1 MVGKEFRFVKED
13 ETMAIMVNHYGLDR
27 MFVYGSGFM
36 PERKQ
41 DQGPQKIDKTVEDGK
56 ATLDFSKM
64 LHDMMNTV
72 VV

>member
-1 MVGKEFRFVKED
+1 
-13 ETMAIMVNHYGLDR
+13 MASMVNHYGLDR

-41 DQGPQKIDKTVEDGK
+41 DQGPQKIDKTVEDEK

>member
-1 MVGKEFRFVKED
+1 
-13 ETMAIMVNHYGLDR
+13 MAIMVNHYGFNN

-41 DQGPQKIDKTVEDGK
+41 DQGPQKIDKTVEDDK
-56 ATLDFSKM
+56 TTLDFSQM

>member
-1 MVGKEFRFVKED
+1 
-13 ETMAIMVNHYGLDR
+13 MAIMVNHFGLDR

-41 DQGPQKIDKTVEDGK
+41 DQGPQKIKSTVEDEK
-56 ATLDFSKM
+56 TTMDFSQM
-64 LHDMMNTV
+64 LNDMMKTV

>member
-1 MVGKEFRFVKED
+1 
-13 ETMAIMVNHYGLDR
+13 MAIMMNPYGLDN

-41 DQGPQKIDKTVEDGK
+41 DQGPQKIERVIEKEKT
-56 ATLDFSKM
+56 TLDFSKM

-72 VV
+72 TV